1 MQKQLSCTSRP
12 SECPVDVYLGKN
24 AYFIYEK
31 DIEYL
36 LAAIELLCEYGKNP
50 KIREVYTEEFLKQ
63 QQERYPLLFEVFR
76 NLHKNYGVELFEF
89 LLDFNLSDFSLES
102 YFAHIRSLSKK
113 EILSRFLQQPIEM
126 IEQGLDSESGQIAIY
141 QKNKTEFYSFF
152 VVEVLFQRTEWFLN
166 TLESFVCTLRT
177 KEADAYLTQ
186 YAREIET
193 WKQKMI
199 ESLEKEEPLEY
210 SESLMGKTFHN
221 RGPFDKFYF
230 MPSIFMPMKCCRW
243 FEEYQIL
250 MFDAI
255 SFGQQDNRMIADA
268 LKMLSDKTRY
278 QILVLLKEKKSMNGI
293 EIAEQMKLAPST
305 VSHHMTH
312 LKNSGLVHEEP
323 AGNTKY
329 YSINTH
335 CMKNCIETLEKT
347 FL

>member
-1 MQKQLSCTSRP
+1 MQEKLS
-12 SECPVDVYLGKN
+12 EQ

-31 DIEYL
+31 EIEYL
-36 LAAIELLCEYGKNP
+36 LAAVELLCNYGVNA
-50 KIREVYTEEFLKQ
+50 KIREIYTEEFVEEQK
-63 QQERYPLLFEVFR
+63 ESHALLFEVFD
-76 NLHKNYGVELFEF
+76 NLHKNYGIELFEF
-89 LLDFNLSDFSLES
+89 LLDFDMTHFSIKS
-102 YFAHIRSLSKK
+102 YFSHIRGLSKK
-113 EILSRFLQQPIEM
+113 EILSRFLQQPMELIESV
-126 IEQGLDSESGQIAIY
+126 IDSEEEQIRFY
-141 QKNKTEFYSFF
+141 QKYKSEFCSFF
-152 VVEVLFQRTEWFLN
+152 AVEVLFQRTEWLFKE
-166 TLESFVCTLRT
+166 LESFVCALRSQ
-177 KEADAYLTQ
+177 EADAYLDK
-186 YAREIET
+186 YVREIQT
-193 WKQKMI
+193 WKQNMTEALKKT
-199 ESLEKEEPLEY
+199 EGLEY

-221 RGPFDKFYF
+221 RGPFEKFYF
-230 MPSIFMPMKCCRW
+230 MPAIFMPIKCCRW

-250 MFDAI
+250 IFDAVT
-255 SFGQQDNRMIADA
+255 FGQQDNRMIADA

-323 AGNTKY
+323 DGNTKY